1 MRMESDRMM
10 ERAEEVLGSAV
21 RTGADSAEVFASF
34 VNRFRISQRGRE
46 LDAVSVAEDGGFAL
60 RVFAGGKTGF
70 STSSGGL
77 ETPEAVGALVAS
89 AIASAR
95 LGDDPALP
103 IPRQPTALP
112 EVEGAFDPG
121 LASRSPGEKRA
132 LVKSHVDAAFAFSPK
147 VRAIRSVAYSETD
160 VLTVLANSGGLRL
173 CKRGTGCS
181 VSAAVMAS
189 DGDQSETAHEWF
201 GGRSF
206 DALKDADVGQAAAR
220 QAVSMLGASPV
231 RTGRYDVVFEPVA
244 AAGLLEAYAHALG
257 GQMVARGKSPLA
269 GLLGKRVGSERF
281 CLVDDPLLPG
291 GLSSEPFDDE
301 GVPRRRAVVID
312 RGILSSFLLD
322 GKTAFLMGAAS
333 TGNASR
339 GDYRNLPS
347 AVPANFHLAPSGDV
361 DPGNLL
367 RRLHDGLLVVDL
379 MGVHTI
385 DPVSGG
391 FSLGA
396 SGFVVEQG
404 QVRRPFRGVTIA
416 GSLYEVFHRLAAAG
430 EDLRFF
436 GEVGSPSLLIEGID
450 VAGDA
455 G

>member
-1 MRMESDRMM
+1 MRMEPDRMM
-10 ERAEEVLGSAV
+10 ERAEAVLGTAV
-21 RTGADSAEVFASF
+21 RTGAAEAEVFASF
-34 VNRFRISQRGRE
+34 LTRFRVSQRGRQ

-77 ETPEAVGALVAS
+77 ETSEAMGALVAS

-103 IPRQPTALP
+103 IPRQPGALP
-112 EVEGAFDPG
+112 EVEGVFDPG

-132 LVKSHVDAAFAFSPK
+132 LVESHVEAAFAYSPS
-147 VRAIRSVAYSETD
+147 VRAIRSVAYSEMD
-160 VLTVLANSGGLRL
+160 VVTVLVNSGGLRL
-173 CKRGTGCS
+173 LKRGTSCA

-189 DGDQSETAHEWF
+189 DGDRSETAHEWF

-220 QAVSMLGASPV
+220 QAVSMLGAGPV
-231 RTGRYDVVFEPVA
+231 RTGRYDVVFDPVA
-244 AAGLLEAYAHALG
+244 AAGLIEAYARALG

-312 RGILSSFLLD
+312 RGILNSFLLD

-333 TGNASR
+333 TGSASR
-339 GDYRNLPS
+339 GGYRNMPS
-347 AVPANFHLAPSGDV
+347 AVPSNFHLAPTPDV
-361 DPGNLL
+361 VPGNLL
-367 RRLHDGLLVVDL
+367 GCLHDGLLVADL

-430 EDLRFF
+430 GDLRFF
-436 GEVGSPSLLIEGID
+436 GEVGSPSLMIEGID

>member
-1 MRMESDRMM
+1 MRMEADRMM
-10 ERAEEVLGSAV
+10 ERAEEVLGSAM
-21 RTGADSAEVFASF
+21 RAGGDAEVFASSLT
-34 VNRFRISQRGRE
+34 RFRVTQRGRE

-60 RVFAGGKTGF
+60 RLFAGGKTGF

-77 ETPEAVGALVAS
+77 ETPEAIGALVDS
-89 AIASAR
+89 AVASAR

-103 IPRQPTALP
+103 IPRQPAALP

-132 LVKSHVDAAFAFSPK
+132 LVESHVEAAFSFSPR
-147 VRAIRSVAYSETD
+147 VRAVRSVAYSEMEA
-160 VLTVLANSGGLRL
+160 VTVLVNSGGLRL
-173 CKRGTGCS
+173 CKRGTSCA

-189 DGDQSETAHEWF
+189 DGNQSETAHEWV

-206 DALKDADVGQAAAR
+206 DALKAADVGQAAAR
-220 QAVSMLGASPV
+220 QAVSMLGGSPV
-231 RTGRYDVVFEPVA
+231 RTARYDVVFEPVA
-244 AAGLLEAYAHALG
+244 AAGLLEAYAGALC

-269 GLLGKRVGSERF
+269 RLLGKRVGSERF

-291 GLSSEPFDDE
+291 GFCSESFDDE
-301 GVPRRRAVVID
+301 GMPRRRMVVID
-312 RGILSSFLLD
+312 RGILNSFLLD

-333 TGNASR
+333 TGSASR
-339 GDYRNLPS
+339 GDYRNMPS
-347 AVPANFHLAPSGDV
+347 AFPANFHLVPPGDV
-361 DPGNLL
+361 DPGDLL
-367 RRLHDGLLVVDL
+367 GRLHDGLLVVDL

-416 GSLYEVFHRLAAAG
+416 GSLYEVFHRLAVTG
-430 EDLRFF
+430 GDLRFF

-455 G
+455 A